1 MKKVQYALM
10 AIAFVCA
17 AIAVVYNY
25 QFGINQCG
33 WPLATMLWIID
44 GFVKQRTIDKFE
56 KKIS

>member
-1 MKKVQYALM
+1 M